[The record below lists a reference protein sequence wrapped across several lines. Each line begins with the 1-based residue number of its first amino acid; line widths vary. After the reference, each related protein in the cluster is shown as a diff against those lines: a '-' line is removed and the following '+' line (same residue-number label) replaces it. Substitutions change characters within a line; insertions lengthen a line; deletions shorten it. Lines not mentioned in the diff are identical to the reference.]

1 MSIVSKLTEAVV
13 HILPDRDRDELSDAQ
28 RIIGKPIDRVDGRA
42 KVTGKATF
50 TAEFA
55 LDNLAYAALAYG
67 TIPRGKITKID
78 SSEAEKAAGVIAV
91 ITHENALKMNPPP
104 VFGGGGPTD
113 AAGSSANVLNTDEIF
128 WNGQPVAMV
137 VADSLERAEYAAG
150 LIHVSYHEWPG
161 AKLSFEAAKKDAE
174 TPKNIFGEDAEVER
188 GDAAQALAEAKF
200 KMDHAYTTPAHIHN
214 AIELHATTAVW
225 EGEQL
230 TVYDTTQYVR
240 GVADSLAKMFSLNK
254 KNVRVIA
261 PFVGGGFGG
270 KCMWFNVQLA
280 VLAAKMVERPVKLVM
295 SREGVYRTVGWRTPS
310 EQRVALG
317 CDESGALTSLIQTG
331 FTATS
336 FNNDF
341 AEPFSFAAR
350 HLYQSKTFQLSQQVV
365 RLDTLA
371 NTFMRAPGE
380 VLGLFALE
388 TALDELAHE
397 AGIDPVEL
405 RLRNDPEKDP
415 IKGREFS
422 SRHFKEA
429 YRLGAEK
436 FGWDKRKAQ
445 PQATREGKWLIG
457 HGVASA
463 YFPAYRFPAAA
474 RVRLNA
480 DGTAVIQ
487 SSAQEMG
494 MGTATVQ
501 IQHAAER
508 LGLPMEKIRFDYG
521 DTDFPTAPVAG
532 GSAQAVSVVLAV
544 QQACEKLQHEMLS
557 LAKKS
562 KGSPLAGAHFDE
574 VIACDSGLFRR
585 DKRDRGETYE
595 QILARSKKDFIEADA
610 QTGPPLEM
618 AKYAMGSYGAQFC
631 EIRVNEETGETRV
644 ARWVGAFD
652 AGRILNAKTARS
664 QFMGG
669 IIMGL
674 GMALTEEALFDERM
688 GRIMNPSLAEY
699 HVPVNADVP
708 KIETYFLD
716 IPDPHMPI
724 GARGIGEIGI
734 TGVAAAVGNAIYNAT
749 GKRLRDLPFTL
760 DKLL

>member
-13 HILPDRDRDELSDAQ
+13 HIMPDRERDELSDAQ

-50 TAEFA
+50 TAEFK
-55 LDNLAYAALAYG
+55 LDNLAHAALAYG
-67 TIPRGKITKID
+67 TIARGKITKID
-78 SSEAEKAAGVIAV
+78 STEAEKAAGVVAV

-104 VFGGGGPTD
+104 VFGSGGPTD
-113 AAGSSANVLNTDEIF
+113 AAGSSANVLNTDEIH

-137 VADSLERAEYAAG
+137 VAETLEQAEFAAG
-150 LIHVSYHEWPG
+150 LIKVSYKETTG
-161 AKLSFEAAKKDAE
+161 AKLSFEAGKEHAE
-174 TPKNIFGEDAEVER
+174 TPKHIFGEEPNVER
-188 GDAAQALAEAKF
+188 GDAEKALSRAKF
-200 KMDHAYTTPAHIHN
+200 KVDQNYTTPPHIHN

-225 EGEQL
+225 EGDQL
-230 TVYDTTQYVR
+230 TVYDATQYVR
-240 GVADSLAKMFSLNK
+240 GVADSLAKMFSLDK
-254 KNVRVIA
+254 KNVRVVA

-280 VLAAKMVERPVKLVM
+280 VMAAKMVKRPVKLVM

-331 FTATS
+331 LTATS

-350 HLYQSKTFQLSQQVV
+350 HMYQSGAFLLSQKVV

-380 VLGLFALE
+380 VLGIFTLE

-405 RLRNDPEKDP
+405 RLRNDPAKEP

-436 FGWDKRKAQ
+436 FGWEKRK
-445 PQATREGKWLIG
+445 ATREGKWLIG

-501 IQHAAER
+501 TQHAAER

-544 QQACEKLQHEMLS
+544 QQACEKLQREVLS
-557 LAKKS
+557 LAKKE
-562 KGSPLAGAHFDE
+562 KGSALAEAHFDD
-574 VIACDSGLFRR
+574 VIACDGGLFRR
-585 DKRDRGETYE
+585 DKRDKGETYAE
-595 QILARSKKDFIEADA
+595 ILARAKKTFVEAES

-631 EIRVNEETGETRV
+631 EVRVNEETGETRV
-644 ARWVGAFD
+644 SRWVGAFD
-652 AGRILNAKTARS
+652 VGRILNSKTASS
-664 QFMGG
+664 QLMGG
-669 IIMGL
+669 IIMGI
-674 GMALTEEALFDERM
+674 GMALTEDTLFDERS

-716 IPDPHMPI
+716 IPDPHMPV
-724 GARGIGEIGI
+724 GARGVGEIGI
-734 TGVAAAVGNAIYNAT
+734 TGVAAAIGNAIYNAT